1 MPTVAYGWFAVV
13 IDPEGSEVGL
23 FQSANPG

>member
-1 MPTVAYGWFAVV
+1 MGWFAVV

-23 FQSANPG
+23 YQSNPPA